1 MEVNY
6 IQIFTLLY
14 SIAGIV
20 GFSAFLPTI
29 ADLLKG
35 NPSANIKTYLIW
47 SIITVFAF
55 LYGLFVLKD
64 SMFNIVIGSQLI
76 GYMTVL
82 TLRLRLEYFKK

>member
-1 MEVNY
+1 MEINY

-20 GFSAFLPTI
+20 GFTAFFPTI

-55 LYGLFVLKD
+55 LYGVFVLKNL
-64 SMFNIVIGSQLI
+64 MFNLVIGSQLV

-82 TLRLRLEYFKK
+82 TLRLRLKYLEK